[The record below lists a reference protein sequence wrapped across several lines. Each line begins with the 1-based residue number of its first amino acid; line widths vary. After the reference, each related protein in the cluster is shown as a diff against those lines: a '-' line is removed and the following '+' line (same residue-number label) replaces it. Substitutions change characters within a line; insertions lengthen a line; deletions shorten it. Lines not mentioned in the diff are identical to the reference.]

1 MTKLQKKSL
10 WVLGWLASV
19 AAAFAGG
26 IWAEEHFIIRSQA
39 TSIFTQ
45 ELVVAID
52 AQRYL
57 ENLDRGK
64 PKELREDLIT
74 TLNSKIMLLSAF
86 MDYAGSDKD
95 RESAKKFLRRVAE
108 HRRKYPVVYRQIPE
122 SVPGAADAN
131 AEFKKAHDYVD
142 EILRS
147 YTDEKK
153 QN

>member
-86 MDYAGSDKD
+86 TRPMALQLPLTQLAAMAC
-95 RESAKKFLRRVAE
+95 RLRNR
-108 HRRKYPVVYRQIPE
+108 
-122 SVPGAADAN
+122 SSLL
-131 AEFKKAHDYVD
+131 
-142 EILRS
+142 IL
-147 YTDEKK
+147 
-153 QN
+153 Q